1 MRKTVKTAG
10 ALLGSL
16 VLAGALS
23 ISAFAMT
30 DGTYTAAAMGMDG
43 DVTVELTVE
52 GDAITDVKVDVS
64 GETPGIGAEI
74 GDTVIQQILDAQS
87 AEIDGVAGATV
98 SSDAVR
104 AAVTDALAQASGE
117 AADTDA
123 ELAFT
128 PGTYTETTSGYN
140 GPVEIAVT
148 FDETNVTGIEVVNSA
163 ETAQVGERH
172 RH

>member
-52 GDAITDVKVDVS
+52 GDAIIDVKVDVS

-74 GDTVIQQILDAQS
+74 GDTVIQQILDA
-87 AEIDGVAGATV
+87 
-98 SSDAVR
+98 
-104 AAVTDALAQASGE
+104 
-117 AADTDA
+117 
-123 ELAFT
+123 
-128 PGTYTETTSGYN
+128 
-140 GPVEIAVT
+140 
-148 FDETNVTGIEVVNSA
+148 
-163 ETAQVGERH
+163 
-172 RH
+172 